1 MRHND
6 PGQYRM
12 THKHSLHIRLAKWRL
27 SDLRERLIFANK
39 LFTRI
44 SFLFVFWFVVN
55 RHRLPHFLRRFS
67 PLQSESPEQTA
78 LIFAFFPRPSKSF
91 NICQRCCLTNWAI
104 ADVGQDAFDVEMNV
118 HNHGKRSKW
127 INLLQA
133 GKSHFL

>member
-1 MRHND
+1 MRPND

-27 SDLRERLIFANK
+27 SDLRERLIFAKK

-67 PLQSESPEQTA
+67 PLQNESPEQTA
-78 LIFAFFPRPSKSF
+78 LIFAFFPIKTFQELQHLP
-91 NICQRCCLTNWAI
+91 T
-104 ADVGQDAFDVEMNV
+104 
-118 HNHGKRSKW
+118 
-127 INLLQA
+127 LLLDKL
-133 GKSHFL
+133 GNR